1 MLSLFVLYASAPKGV
16 NQKATGHDGDPCV
29 SSEGKGKSVG
39 CWEGRDM
46 AGAQGCLGLS
56 SSCKQAN
63 SQQTEQVKRLQTGG
77 QARAAQVVFWSA
89 VTAQRKKGL
98 DCGF

>member
-1 MLSLFVLYASAPKGV
+1 MS
-16 NQKATGHDGDPCV
+16 QKATGHDGDPCV

-46 AGAQGCLGLS
+46 AGAQGCLGLSS